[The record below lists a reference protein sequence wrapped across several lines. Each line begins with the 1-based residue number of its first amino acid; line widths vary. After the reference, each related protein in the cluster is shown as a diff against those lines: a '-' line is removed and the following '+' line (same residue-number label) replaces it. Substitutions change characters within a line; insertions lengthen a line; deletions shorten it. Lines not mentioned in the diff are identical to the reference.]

1 MATGEHQ
8 QEASV
13 AGESPDKVERERSS
27 GETTESGDGVARP
40 ENTAENE
47 RDAGAPAKAVEET
60 AGETAEETAEGGAQE
75 RAAGA
80 DVTPEDAPEDASTP
94 TEGDGS
100 ADPGK
105 SDPEAEDGREGGAS
119 GDGGDEGDERLK
131 SAVAAWVAR
140 EGGSGK
146 SDRLDDSGE
155 GDNSGDSVNSG
166 ETDKSGKSGK
176 GGKAA
181 EGRGGA
187 EGAKGATSANGAEGA
202 SDGQVGEGADGAK
215 ADEGADG
222 SRGAKG
228 GEGAKGAKGAN
239 GAKADEGAVSAGRA
253 KADEGP
259 GGEQGGEGAKDAGG
273 AKTGGGSAST
283 KRAKADEG
291 ATGAKRG
298 KGDQGAAGAKRGIG
312 DEGATGAKS
321 AKSAKSAKADEGAA
335 SAKQGKGDERAT
347 SGNGATGVKRGNA
360 GEGVRS
366 GQADARG
373 AEGADSGP
381 SSGDL
386 PVREPKSG
394 KPDKSDDG
402 DPPTAMFGVLRP
414 KDEVEDAAERAER
427 LTTAFFGAPKTAAKT
442 SDPEEKAGKK
452 PAEGEKAARENKAV
466 DQPTATFRTKP
477 QEEKDPKE
485 DREERKKGADGEKSD
500 EKPSV
505 NENTTV
511 LKLPSTDRPK
521 ADPRAPYRREEESE
535 SERTSQFV
543 PLKSTDAPRKPAQPK
558 LEPKQGAKAESK
570 AQSKADPKAE
580 PKKAPAQPPQP
591 PRPPQPPGKPA
602 AQPESQAQ
610 PQPQAQPDEVE
621 RTRQQ
626 PLPDG
631 GQPAA
636 GGQPQPLDLLA
647 QLTNTP
653 PPPETAIRTLTR
665 RVKIWTPLALLLL
678 VLFVV
683 AQAVRPLPAA
693 ELEMTASKTYGFAGG
708 KPSMPWPSEGQA
720 VVDVDGLGSL
730 GSYGKEK
737 PVPIAS
743 VAKVMTAYVILRD
756 HPVKKG
762 TTGAKIPVDQKAEDD
777 AGLSA
782 QNESTVDV
790 KKGQTLTEKEAI
802 NAIMIAS
809 ANNVARLLARWDAG
823 SEKAFVKKM
832 NDAAKELGMTNS
844 TYTDPSG
851 LKAETRST
859 AADQVKLGKK
869 VMEIPLF
876 REIVKQPQYKDLN
889 GKTQPNWN
897 KLVPLD
903 GVVGIKTGTTTKAGG
918 NLLFAAEK
926 EIGGTKQLIVGAVLG
941 QYKPSILDTVLG
953 ESKKL
958 IDAGQDALQARKVV
972 KKGDVVGHVD
982 DQLGGETPVVAT
994 KDVTAVGWSGLK
1006 VKLGLTEGDKSI
1018 PHTGEKGDKVGTL
1031 TVGAGPGQ
1039 VKVPVALQEPMT
1051 EPGFGSKLTR
1061 IL

>member
-1 MATGEHQ
+1 M
-8 QEASV
+8 

-27 GETTESGDGVARP
+27 GETTESGDVVARP
-40 ENTAENE
+40 ENTAEKE
-47 RDAGAPAKAVEET
+47 RDAKAGATPEESEAES
-60 AGETAEETAEGGAQE
+60 AGEPGDTSGDASGDEAAGGSAVSAE
-75 RAAGA
+75 GA
-80 DVTPEDAPEDASTP
+80 DVGPEDAPEDASAP
-94 TEGDGS
+94 AEGDGGAES
-100 ADPGK
+100 GK
-105 SDPEAEDGREGGAS
+105 SGPEAEDGREGGVS
-119 GDGGDEGDERLK
+119 GDEGDERLK

-140 EGGSGK
+140 EGDKKDEGRTSGRSGESGK
-146 SDRLDDSGE
+146 SDD
-155 GDNSGDSVNSG
+155 
-166 ETDKSGKSGK
+166 
-176 GGKAA
+176 GGK
-181 EGRGGA
+181 
-187 EGAKGATSANGAEGA
+187 
-202 SDGQVGEGADGAK
+202 VGK
-215 ADEGADG
+215 
-222 SRGAKG
+222 
-228 GEGAKGAKGAN
+228 
-239 GAKADEGAVSAGRA
+239 
-253 KADEGP
+253 
-259 GGEQGGEGAKDAGG
+259 
-273 AKTGGGSAST
+273 
-283 KRAKADEG
+283 
-291 ATGAKRG
+291 
-298 KGDQGAAGAKRGIG
+298 G
-312 DEGATGAKS
+312 DEGATGGTAES
-321 AKSAKSAKADEGAA
+321 PADE
-335 SAKQGKGDERAT
+335 
-347 SGNGATGVKRGNA
+347 
-360 GEGVRS
+360 
-366 GQADARG
+366 
-373 AEGADSGP
+373 AEGSDSGP
-381 SSGDL
+381 SPRDL
-386 PVREPKSG
+386 PVRDSKSG
-394 KPDKSDDG
+394 KPDKGAKGDKRGKGDNG
-402 DPPTAMFGVLRP
+402 DPPTAMFGVVRR
-414 KDEVEDAAERAER
+414 DDGDNEDAAERAER
-427 LTTAFFGAPKTAAKT
+427 LTTAFFGAPKSAAKA
-442 SDPEEKAGKK
+442 SAPEEKAGKK
-452 PAEGEKAARENKAV
+452 PAEGDEAARGNKSV

-477 QEEKDPKE
+477 KEEPKE
-485 DREERKKGADGEKSD
+485 DKKGRPEGESA
-500 EKPSV
+500 EQRSV

-511 LKLPSTDRPK
+511 LKLPATDRPKTGPKDTDEPQGEPRDKPAGGPKSGARSGAK
-521 ADPRAPYRREEESE
+521 ADPRAPYRRGEESDA
-535 SERTSQFV
+535 ERTSQFV
-543 PLKSTDAPRKPAQPK
+543 PLKSTDAPRTPAQPK
-558 LEPKQGAKAESK
+558 LEPKQGAR
-570 AQSKADPKAE
+570 AE
-580 PKKAPAQPPQP
+580 PRKAPAPPQQPPAKP
-591 PRPPQPPGKPA
+591 AAKPA
-602 AQPESQAQ
+602 AQPQPQPRSQAQPQPQ

-631 GQPAA
+631 GQPAT

-653 PPPETAIRTLTR
+653 PPPETALRTLTR
-665 RVKIWTPLALLLL
+665 RVKIWTPLALLLV
-678 VLFVV
+678 VLFLV

-720 VVDVDGLGSL
+720 VVHVDGLGSL
-730 GSYGKEK
+730 GSYGEQK

-782 QNESTVDV
+782 QNESTVEV

-832 NDAAKELGMTNS
+832 NDAAKELGMKNS

-851 LKAETRST
+851 LKAETKST

-876 REIVKQPQYKDLN
+876 REIVKQPQYEDLN

-926 EIGGTKQLIVGAVLG
+926 EIGGTRQLIVGAVLG

-972 KKGDVVGHVD
+972 KKGDVVGYVD
-982 DQLGGETPVVAT
+982 DQLGGRTPVVAT
-994 KDVTAVGWSGLK
+994 RDVTAVGWSGLK
-1006 VKLGLTEGDKSI
+1006 VKLGLTDSGKSV
-1018 PHTGEKGDKVGTL
+1018 PHTGDKGDKVGTL